1 MSWSRNP
8 NRGMAS
14 VLKAW
19 ASNHV
24 FFSWLIACLLAQSI
38 KIMLGVVRLH
48 RFDFRWLIGT
58 GGMPSPHAAGVTA
71 LSLAIGFQS
80 GFDSP
85 LFAASIAFTVITL
98 FDAQG
103 VRRWSGRQ
111 AQILN
116 RMMEDIYFKRRI
128 QEQRLKELLGHT
140 PMEVLAGMGV
150 GLVTAVGLR
159 WIFVHKGMVG

>member
-1 MSWSRNP
+1 MTSALGAWAANRALMSW
-8 NRGMAS
+8 
-14 VLKAW
+14 V
-19 ASNHV
+19 V
-24 FFSWLIACLLAQSI
+24 ACLVAQGI
-38 KIMLGVVRLH
+38 KIMLGSVRLR
-48 RFDFRWLIGT
+48 RFDFRWLMGT
-58 GGMPSPHAAGVTA
+58 GGMPSTHAAGVTA
-71 LSLAIGFQS
+71 LSFAIGLQL

-85 LFAASIAFTVITL
+85 LFAAAIAFTVITL

-140 PMEVLAGMGV
+140 PLEVLAGMGV
-150 GLVTAVGLR
+150 GLATAWALR
-159 WIFVHKGMVG
+159 

>member
-1 MSWSRNP
+1 
-8 NRGMAS
+8 MAS
-14 VLKAW
+14 SVSTW
-19 ASNHV
+19 APNQAL
-24 FFSWLIACLLAQSI
+24 FSWLIACLVAQTI
-38 KIMLGVVRLH
+38 KILLGVARLK

-58 GGMPSPHAAGVTA
+58 GGMPSTHAAGVSA
-71 LSLAIGFQS
+71 LSFSIGWHA

-85 LFAASIAFTVITL
+85 LFAIAIAFTVITL

-116 RMMEDIYFKRRI
+116 KMMEDMYFKRRI

-140 PMEVLAGMGV
+140 PLEVLAGTGV
-150 GLVTAVGLR
+150 GLLTAWVMR
-159 WIFVHKGMVG
+159 